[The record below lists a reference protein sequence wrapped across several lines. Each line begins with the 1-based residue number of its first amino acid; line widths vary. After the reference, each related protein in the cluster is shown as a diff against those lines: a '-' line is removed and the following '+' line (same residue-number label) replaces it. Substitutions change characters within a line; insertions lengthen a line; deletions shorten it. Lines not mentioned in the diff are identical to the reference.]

1 MTLGGITMTATQPC
15 SRCVLPN
22 THPITG
28 IRDNKLSVSKALKQF
43 RTGKDLGLE
52 DEDMQE
58 ETFFGVHLDNHN
70 LGDRD
75 NIVTVGDVLT
85 VIPK

>member
-1 MTLGGITMTATQPC
+1 MTVVQPC

-28 IRDNKLSVSKALKQF
+28 VRDNTLAVSKVLKQF

-52 DEDMQE
+52 GEDME
-58 ETFFGVHLDNHN
+58 EATFFGVHLDNHN
-70 LGDRD
+70 LGDSENR
-75 NIVTVGDVLT
+75 VSVGDIISIV
-85 VIPK
+85 PKEAA